1 MFVWCACVRI
11 RACIFGYMRK
21 EREGSSILLRGKSI
35 VGEFGGRE
43 SNEIG
48 ELEMV
53 SNKFGE
59 RKWS

>member
-1 MFVWCACVRI
+1 
-11 RACIFGYMRK
+11 MRK